1 LSVNKDTLPIDSVFK
16 GYREFLVQDLII
28 KRKVTKYRREF
39 YETPDGTTVVAELPK
54 ELDDQHFGTDLR
66 RFILT
71 QYNFN
76 NVTQPKIREQLLEFG
91 IQISAG
97 EINNIILD
105 TAAELSKE
113 YEEVRVAGLQTAAN
127 LGIDDTGARH
137 KGKNGSCLVLQN
149 EDFAYF
155 KTTDSKSR
163 INFLCALRGPHTD
176 YVLNQHAIE
185 YIKQFKHKDELVPA
199 LEQHVNTKCDTAEQ
213 FQAFLERINITKFNT
228 GKKSLI
234 IIEEGAILGSAI
246 EHDLN
251 LTTKLMSD
259 AAGQFNLLI
268 FIHALCWVHM
278 ERGIKKLVPIDD
290 DECKEIEKVRDDIW
304 KYYKQLKE
312 YKEKPDLA
320 LKEKLSAQF
329 DELCKQKVNS
339 QRLGAAL
346 ARMYEHKTELLV
358 VLDHP
363 DVPLHNNAT
372 ESAIRSRRIQEKISG
387 STHQNLPQIR
397 NLCMGILWRSAG

>member
-1 LSVNKDTLPIDSVFK
+1 
-16 GYREFLVQDLII
+16 
-28 KRKVTKYRREF
+28 
-39 YETPDGTTVVAELPK
+39 
-54 ELDDQHFGTDLR
+54 LR
-66 RFILT
+66 QFILS

-76 NVTQPKIREQLLEFG
+76 NVTQPKIREQLLELG

-105 TAAELSKE
+105 TAADLSKE
-113 YEEVRVAGLQTAAN
+113 YEEVREAGLQTAEN
-127 LGIDDTGARH
+127 LGVDDTGARH

-163 INFLCALRGPHTD
+163 INFLLALRGPYND
-176 YVLNQHAIE
+176 YVLNEHAIE
-185 YIKQFKHKDELVPA
+185 YIKQFKHKDELIPI
-199 LEQHVNTKCDTAEQ
+199 LEQHLNTKCDTAEQ
-213 FQAFLERINITKFNT
+213 FQNFLERIGINKFNT
-228 GKKSLI
+228 GKKSLT

-251 LTTKLMSD
+251 PATKLMSD

-268 FIHALCWVHM
+268 LIHALCWIHM
-278 ERGIKKLVPIDD
+278 ERGIKKLVPLDD
-290 DECKEIEKVRDDIW
+290 DERKEIAKVRDDIW

-312 YKEKPDLA
+312 YKEKPDSA
-320 LKEKLSAQF
+320 LKEKLSTQF
-329 DELCKQKVNS
+329 DELCRQKVNS
-339 QRLGAAL
+339 QKLGAAL

-363 DVPLHNNAT
+363 DVPLHNNGT

-387 STHQNLPQIR
+387 STRSDEGRGARDIYSSLIKTCRKLGISAWEYFGDRLGKKGKIPPLSELIR
-397 NLCMGILWRSAG
+397 QRAKQRAAATAPPRPPNAAPAPCS